1 MKRTYQNHIDAL
13 PNFFVGNE
21 VEHNA
26 AFGKKTLFIVGLQNT
41 PIIERHVIDNECE
54 HVFFGANHS
63 FSPDLN
69 HAASL
74 WEEFEPWEKMIR
86 SILEKDYLCSLD
98 IPISAAEESLEM
110 GLQEYSNFIPQIRV
124 PIPYVEGWNY
134 NTVVKI
140 DDKGFDQSNPGVWC
154 HRLHDLM
161 DIDRFSTWSDYNDD
175 MIVGGK

>member
-13 PNFFVGNE
+13 PRFFVGDE

-26 AFGKKTLFIVGLQNT
+26 AFGKKTLFVVGLQST
-41 PIIERHVIDNECE
+41 TLIERYVIDNECK
-54 HVFFGANHS
+54 HIFFGANHS
-63 FSPDLN
+63 FSPELN
-69 HAASL
+69 HDGL
-74 WEEFEPWEKMIR
+74 WEEFEPWEKMIKFL
-86 SILEKDYLCSLD
+86 LEKDYLCSLD
-98 IPISAAEESLEM
+98 IPIYVAEESLEM

-140 DDKGFDQSNPGVWC
+140 DDKGFDQTNPGVWC

-161 DIDRFSTWSDYNDD
+161 DIDKFSTWSDYNNDR
-175 MIVGGK
+175 IVGGR